1 MKFFPTPRRI
11 AFAMLAAGALA
22 LMAGCATK
30 STSVDAKFR
39 TLEGT
44 PNSDARL
51 VVWQEAPDT
60 LVVWMDLGGVGP
72 STDPDNEPDTIFARP
87 LNYRTGPGTL
97 YTMLLDRTNANG
109 FQLYRTASNGGY
121 EAVTDYTISPLEKWL
136 SNGWEL
142 YSLIDRHPSSYS
154 PPTYQ
159 ARGLL
164 GGTVTASSP
173 LSNRAQSL
181 TEMPKQ
187 SIRFLAPTAPADS
200 LFPMQWTPVSGAA
213 GYWIDVYQFKNTATV
228 DEKIASGTPSPVW
241 DGHVTHYFV
250 GYVPGGAT
258 SYKLG
263 DPGADVVTL
272 RAPIR
277 GQEYLVRITAVNS
290 EGSVIGWMSGSSGRQ
305 QLDGTYRYYPLGAQ
319 AVTPAK

>member
-1 MKFFPTPRRI
+1 MNFFPTSRRI
-11 AFAMLAAGALA
+11 AIAMLAAGALA

-44 PNSDARL
+44 PNSGARL

-60 LVVWMDLGGVGP
+60 LVVYTDLGSVGP
-72 STDPDNEPDTIFARP
+72 STDPDNEPDTVFARP
-87 LNYRTGPGTL
+87 LNYRNAPGTV
-97 YTMLLDRTNANG
+97 YTMLLDHTDANG
-109 FQLYRTASNGGY
+109 FQLYRTAANGGL
-121 EAVTDYTISPLEKWL
+121 ESVTDYTITPFEKWL
-136 SNGWEL
+136 SSGWEL
-142 YSLIDRHPSSYS
+142 YSLVDNRPSGYS

-164 GGTVTASSP
+164 GDAVTASSP

-181 TEMPKQ
+181 MAMPKQ
-187 SIRFLAPTAPADS
+187 SIRYLAPTAPSDS
-200 LFPMQWTPVSGAA
+200 LFPMEWTPVSGAV

-241 DGHVTHYFV
+241 DGKATHYFV
-250 GYVPGGAT
+250 GYVPGGVT

-263 DPGADVVTL
+263 DPGADVLTL

-277 GQEYLVRITAVNS
+277 GQAYLVRITAVNAQ
-290 EGSVIGWMSGSSGRQ
+290 GSVIGWMSGTKGRQ
-305 QLDGTYRYYPLGAQ
+305 QLDGTYRYYPLA
-319 AVTPAK
+319 AEEVTPAK